1 VEPIVSAHPT
11 IYTASIMLRERYAT
25 WVEVDLEAIADNISY
40 FASLSDA
47 AVMAVVKADGYGH
60 GASQVA
66 GAALRAGASW
76 LAVARAEEAL
86 ELRAEGLEAPI
97 LILGLTPPGYVSEL
111 IRAEVSM
118 TVWSSAQV
126 RAMSET
132 ASQMGRKARLHLK
145 VDTGMSRLGVQLG
158 DALERA
164 REMAS
169 VEGVEF
175 EGLFSHYARA
185 DESDQEATGQ
195 QRAAFTSLLRA
206 LEREA
211 LRPKWVHVANS
222 AAGLAGLEHHFD
234 LMRIGIAMYGLH
246 PSRERPL
253 PGSMRPSLT
262 WKTQLAQVKTLGV
275 GRGVSYGHAYVTRS
289 RERIGTLPVGY
300 ADGFR
305 RVEGNEVLVDG
316 KRAPVVGRVCMD
328 QCMVS
333 LEAAPGARVGDPVV
347 LIGVQGEDC
356 ISAEEVAQ
364 RWGTINYEVVCGI
377 GSRVPRLY
385 DPH

>member
-1 VEPIVSAHPT
+1 
-11 IYTASIMLRERYAT
+11 MLRERYAT